1 MTDLSP
7 KDSSPR
13 DTFDLTMVI
22 QLITRIKE
30 VWFSKRGI
38 YSMLI
43 CVLLGISIG
52 GGIAWFD
59 EPKYLAITTF
69 LTEEK
74 SGGAGLSG
82 MMALA
87 SQFGIGAAGK
97 DETQKL
103 LELLK
108 SRVIFEKACM
118 DTVEIEGVRDLIINH
133 YLKHTDYGQELREKP
148 VFANLQF
155 FPGKPMGIDQTRLL
169 NALHGNFLKY
179 RLEIEQKKTTAFL
192 KLIVRTE
199 NEELSEQLSKH
210 ILQAVN
216 EYHIET
222 STRKQRNIYEIF
234 KHRADSL
241 KVEIEVSE
249 QLMAASADRN
259 ILSHKMEQRIDVVRL
274 KREIVLLNAIYTEV
288 LKNLE
293 MTRFSLLNET
303 PVINIIDEPRYPLPQ
318 EKAQLL
324 IWIIGGGIIGLL
336 LSAFVLLGI
345 ALRQSVL
352 AFLR

>member
-133 YLKHTDYGQELREKP
+133 YLKKLT
-148 VFANLQF
+148 
-155 FPGKPMGIDQTRLL
+155 
-169 NALHGNFLKY
+169 Y
-179 RLEIEQKKTTAFL
+179 RNKVI
-192 KLIVRTE
+192 
-199 NEELSEQLSKH
+199 LSS
-210 ILQAVN
+210 
-216 EYHIET
+216 
-222 STRKQRNIYEIF
+222 
-234 KHRADSL
+234 SL
-241 KVEIEVSE
+241 K
-249 QLMAASADRN
+249 AN
-259 ILSHKMEQRIDVVRL
+259 
-274 KREIVLLNAIYTEV
+274 
-288 LKNLE
+288 
-293 MTRFSLLNET
+293 FSCVGERRDDNDIFSIT
-303 PVINIIDEPRYPLPQ
+303 PVDVWLQR
-318 EKAQLL
+318 ASC
-324 IWIIGGGIIGLL
+324 
-336 LSAFVLLGI
+336 SAAENL
-345 ALRQSVL
+345 
-352 AFLR
+352 